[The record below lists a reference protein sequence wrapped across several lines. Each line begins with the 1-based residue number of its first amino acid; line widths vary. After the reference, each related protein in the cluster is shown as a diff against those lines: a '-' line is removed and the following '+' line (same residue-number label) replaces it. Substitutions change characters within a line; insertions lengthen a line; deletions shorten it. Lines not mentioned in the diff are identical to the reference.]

1 MVKFQSSKLAMRVR
15 FPLPAPWQH
24 DQRPGYEIP
33 MKRERSI
40 FQPATGTGRRLS
52 IAGSTA
58 LIAVSMLAS
67 FQPGTANAATGNELL
82 IEQLSPDDV
91 NKGTMA
97 CDTLENAVS
106 RAVSVH
112 KTQSPE
118 IVSAAIVRAP
128 NFECQRRL
136 VTVAIQAL
144 GDQKLVR
151 QYAPQI
157 AEAAVRSTPDCTIAT
172 TDKDAVAFDKDG
184 KAGPYVRSFDKDG
197 KGGPYLSSFDKDGK
211 AGPPLDICACAEALT
226 ATAIA
231 AIGGDPN
238 VAAQA
243 FNTSSESRPY
253 TTTAAQSY
261 VNGDTVMAIV
271 QAVLS
276 AVPASCAGSIL
287 ESAPATAMGPPSVPP
302 PFVFQP
308 PPTGGIVPEVT
319 PVN

>member
-1 MVKFQSSKLAMRVR
+1 
-15 FPLPAPWQH
+15 
-24 DQRPGYEIP
+24 
-33 MKRERSI
+33 MKRERST
-40 FQPATGTGRRLS
+40 FQPATGIGRRLS
-52 IAGSTA
+52 IAASTA
-58 LIAVSMLAS
+58 LVAVSMLAS

-106 RAVSVH
+106 RAVSAH

-128 NFECQRRL
+128 NFECQKRL
-136 VTVAIQAL
+136 VTVAIQSL
-144 GDQKLVR
+144 GDRKLVR

-157 AEAAVRSTPDCTIAT
+157 AEAAVRSTPDCTVAT
-172 TDKDAVAFDKDG
+172 MGKDDVAFDKDG

-238 VAAQA
+238 VAAEA
-243 FNTSSESRPY
+243 FNSSSEPRLY
-253 TTTAAQSY
+253 TTTGQSY
-261 VNGDTVMAIV
+261 ADGETVMAIV
-271 QAVLS
+271 QSVLS

-287 ESAPATAMGPPSVPP
+287 ESAPATAMDPPSVPP
-302 PFVFQP
+302 PFVFQA